1 MGEPP
6 KDPSGNA
13 EFAYSLSANGMEFQV
28 ASAYLAGTAHAPAP
42 GIPSALAAD
51 SVPVPKAAV
60 SGNYNGLFVPVNAG
74 GTNFLVPAPSI
85 ILSDLSV
92 PELKSAPASGPSFV
106 ADGLPGTPASWSGKV
121 AGLSQTGIAFP
132 AAKTAAY
139 SSATEAFPATST
151 GVAALAETLAQAYSG
166 TSLAALPK
174 VSAVVKASAAGD
186 SSGLASAVAG
196 AGVSSLGRNL
206 APAVAALAGD
216 VPAAGSSGGSSGTP
230 ATPVDGACGTPNG
243 QTLVSAPSE
252 NLCSPGTPS
261 AVADGA
267 SWTWSC
273 AGTDGGATASCSAAK
288 LPTDPDWSGTVLA
301 MHFDRP
307 ATKAYAKLD
316 TVNTVLGVSQI
327 GNITN
332 NGLTYVGSASA
343 YNAAKADLTNKLTGG
358 KYYFEATLAA
368 KDSAGNN
375 AQVGITSGAAGAG
388 NGVFWDVVYTNGNR
402 NVSSDGGSSYTNT
415 AAASAVNDVYMVAYD
430 ATTGKVWLG
439 VNGAWYNSGDPAGG
453 TGQAGAITT
462 TNALIVPFVRVYG
475 TVNKWNMN
483 FGQDTSKTY
492 QSSADG
498 HFAYAPPSGFT
509 AINSSTVS
517 TNFRAFADQ
526 KGKTATAYGD
536 VKIVAGAGKF
546 GDAAYFDGNGDYL
559 SVLNGTDF
567 QFGASDWTIE
577 AWVNPDDLSGVKNIV
592 SRWHDGT
599 FNDRPW
605 QFYLYG
611 SAVGLDLA
619 VGNNSPVFSL
629 NTGGSITA
637 GWRHVAA
644 TRSGTNVLLFVD
656 GNLVKT
662 TDLGNSVSFDPG
674 TSNVGIGGSNI
685 NWSPNYFFKGYID
698 DLRITKGIAR
708 YTANFDVPTAPFA
721 DQ

>member
-1 MGEPP
+1 MDEPP
-6 KDPSGNA
+6 KDPAGNA
-13 EFAYSLSANGMEFQV
+13 EFEYSVTANGLEFQV
-28 ASAYLAGTAHAPAP
+28 GSAYLAGTAHAPAP

-288 LPTDPDWSGTVLA
+288 PAATIIGNDDSGRGWSDG
-301 MHFDRP
+301 
-307 ATKAYAKLD
+307 AYA
-316 TVNTVLGVSQI
+316 VSCS
-327 GNITN
+327 GYLNAPA
-332 NGLTYVGSASA
+332 GYSYSGS
-343 YNAAKADLTNKLTGG
+343 T
-358 KYYFEATLAA
+358 
-368 KDSAGNN
+368 
-375 AQVGITSGAAGAG
+375 G
-388 NGVFWDVVYTNGNR
+388 NGVYQIDPDGAGGFAAFKAYCDMTT
-402 NVSSDGGSSYTNT
+402 DGGGWTRFVKYRDSIDRSSVCVAKST
-415 AAASAVNDVYMVAYD
+415 AVSCSGYKIGLNGEYSEILLNGCVDGAKTTILVDIPQVIKD
-430 ATTGKVWLG
+430 AWVSYEG
-439 VNGAWYNSGDPAGG
+439 VDGVTPGSGAFRSCG
-453 TGQAGAITT
+453 
-462 TNALIVPFVRVYG
+462 
-475 TVNKWNMN
+475 
-483 FGQDTSKTY
+483 
-492 QSSADG
+492 
-498 HFAYAPPSGFT
+498 
-509 AINSSTVS
+509 STVS
-517 TNFRAFADQ
+517 RKEGGTWHYGHERNPSATEFETLHFASSC
-526 KGKTATAYGD
+526 
-536 VKIVAGAGKF
+536 I
-546 GDAAYFDGNGDYL
+546 
-559 SVLNGTDF
+559 
-567 QFGASDWTIE
+567 
-577 AWVNPDDLSGVKNIV
+577 
-592 SRWHDGT
+592 
-599 FNDRPW
+599 
-605 QFYLYG
+605 
-611 SAVGLDLA
+611 
-619 VGNNSPVFSL
+619 NS
-629 NTGGSITA
+629 
-637 GWRHVAA
+637 
-644 TRSGTNVLLFVD
+644 
-656 GNLVKT
+656 
-662 TDLGNSVSFDPG
+662 
-674 TSNVGIGGSNI
+674 
-685 NWSPNYFFKGYID
+685 
-698 DLRITKGIAR
+698 
-708 YTANFDVPTAPFA
+708 
-721 DQ
+721 